1 MQAHHPTRHRCARPG
16 RCHPTISA
24 GMRRRQYR
32 KQRRHSSGAFLK
44 AAERRW
50 RQEWPNVLGRRE
62 REGKEFDEVS
72 GRQQLLKRH
81 ILEWAQG

>member
-1 MQAHHPTRHRCARPG
+1 MQAHHPIRHRCARPG
-16 RCHPTISA
+16 RCRPTISA

-32 KQRRHSSGAFLK
+32 KQRRHSYGAFLK

-62 REGKEFDEVS
+62 SEGKEFDEVS
-72 GRQQLLKRH
+72 GRQQLLKQH